1 MAGSINEATILGRMG
16 QDPDIKMMGSGDR
29 VANLSIATSESWK
42 NKQTGEKNERTQWH
56 RVVVFN
62 QPLIG
67 VIEKYLK
74 KGDQVYI
81 RGQIET
87 RKWTDQSGT
96 EKYTTEIV
104 LRPFNSQLVL
114 LGGNKSQDSAA
125 APASNA
131 APASTTPAP
140 FDELEDE
147 IPFGFIIPLLSA
159 LLPFLL
165 TGGVA

>member
-1 MAGSINEATILGRMG
+1 MAGSINEATLLGRLG
-16 QDPDIKMMGSGDR
+16 QDPDIRSMQTGDR

-42 NKQTGEKNERTQWH
+42 DKNSGQKNERVQWH
-56 RVVVFN
+56 RIVVFN

-67 VIEKYLK
+67 IIEKYLH

-81 RGQIET
+81 QGQIEN
-87 RKWTDQSGT
+87 RKWTDSNGV

-104 LRPFNSQLVL
+104 LRPFNSKLVL

-131 APASTTPAP
+131 APVSDPGGYMDD
-140 FDELEDE
+140 DET
-147 IPFGFIIPLLSA
+147 IPF
-159 LLPFLL
+159 
-165 TGGVA
+165 

>member
-16 QDPDIKMMGSGDR
+16 QDPDIKVMGSGDR

-42 NKQTGEKNERTQWH
+42 DKNSGQKNERVQWH

-67 VIEKYLK
+67 VIEKYLR

-87 RKWTDQSGT
+87 RKWTDQSGGD
-96 EKYTTEIV
+96 KYTTEIV

-131 APASTTPAP
+131 APVSDPGGYMDD
-140 FDELEDE
+140 DET
-147 IPFGFIIPLLSA
+147 IPF
-159 LLPFLL
+159 
-165 TGGVA
+165 

>member
-1 MAGSINEATILGRMG
+1 MAGSINEATLLGRMG

-67 VIEKYLK
+67 IIEKYLH

-81 RGQIET
+81 QGQIEN
-87 RKWTDQSGT
+87 RKWTDSNGV

-104 LRPFNSQLVL
+104 LRPFNSKLVL
-114 LGGNKSQDSAA
+114 LGGNKSQESPAA
-125 APASNA
+125 APASSA
-131 APASTTPAP
+131 APVSDTDGYMDD
-140 FDELEDE
+140 DET
-147 IPFGFIIPLLSA
+147 IPF
-159 LLPFLL
+159 
-165 TGGVA
+165 